1 MAVQIAKSYGISMP
15 IFLDVES
22 SGGRGDA
29 VSVSQRTANIAAF
42 CKTVQ
47 NAGFSAGVYANT
59 NWFSEKINVS
69 TLTGYHI
76 WLAQYAETPTYSGS
90 RYDIWQYSSTG
101 RVNGI
106 SGNVDLNIS
115 YRAF

>member
-1 MAVQIAKSYGISMP
+1 M
-15 IFLDVES
+15 ES

-42 CKTVQ
+42 CRTVQ

-59 NWFSEKINVS
+59 NWFSEKIN
-69 TLTGYHI
+69 TGALTSYHI
-76 WLAQYAETPTYSGS
+76 WLAQYAAQPTYSRT

-101 RVNGI
+101 KIAGI
-106 SGNVDLNIS
+106 SGDVDLNIS
-115 YRAF
+115 YRAY